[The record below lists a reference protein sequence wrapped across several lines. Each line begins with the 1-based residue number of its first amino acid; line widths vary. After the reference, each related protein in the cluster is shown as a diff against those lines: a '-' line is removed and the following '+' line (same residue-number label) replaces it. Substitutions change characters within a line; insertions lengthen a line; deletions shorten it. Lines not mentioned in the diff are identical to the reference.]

1 MEEKVKRMSEAMQF
15 EDHSVDAFISNIE
28 KILDRIKIPKS
39 LSEIGVPEDCV
50 DRIAEKAMK
59 DQAYAT
65 NPKPPIIKTVGKI
78 ASPSRPSVKL
88 TAFEDPTMTKMLIN
102 KNNGIDISN
111 IKFLLNGRMKYS
123 WLSLE

>member
-1 MEEKVKRMSEAMQF
+1 MLP
-15 EDHSVDAFISNIE
+15 I
-28 KILDRIKIPKS
+28 
-39 LSEIGVPEDCV
+39 
-50 DRIAEKAMK
+50 
-59 DQAYAT
+59 AYAT

-88 TAFEDPTMTKMLIN
+88 TAFEDPTITKVLIN

-123 WLSLE
+123 WLSVE